1 MSDYTLLKQSFL
13 EALEQALSLESLD
26 KLRIQ
31 YLGKE
36 GQITQALKKLGALSP
51 EEKKSHGQLLNVIK
65 TEISTLLS
73 EKISVMEE
81 AELTASLLKEKID
94 VTLPVQTKIPGKLHP
109 ITKVIEE
116 ATQIFASQGF
126 VVHEGPE
133 IETDFFNF
141 EALNFQENHPARQ
154 MHDTFYVKQFGNNI
168 PHLLRTHTST
178 IQIHTMIENQPPI
191 RIIAPG
197 KTYRCDSDQTHTP
210 MFHQIE
216 GLFIDEIGK
225 INMGHMKGCLEE
237 FLKVFFN
244 CPALQIRLRPS
255 FFPFTEPSAEVDIG
269 CHRSPKGIEI
279 GKGNDW
285 LEILGC
291 GMVHPNVLRN
301 CNIDPEHYQ
310 GFAFGMGVERLAMLK
325 YNIPDLRTFFEGDAN
340 WIRHYGHQPFSKEYR
355 EDSL

>member
-1 MSDYTLLKQSFL
+1 MSDYTSLKQSFL
-13 EALEQALSLESLD
+13 EALNQAETLDALD
-26 KLRIQ
+26 KLRVQ

-36 GQITQALKKLGALSP
+36 GFITQALKQMGSLSV
-51 EEKKSHGQLLNVIK
+51 EEKKAQGQLLNTIK
-65 TEISTLLS
+65 TDISNLLS
-73 EKISVMEE
+73 QKIEAAEE
-81 AELTASLLKEKID
+81 QALTAALLNEKID
-94 VTLPVQTKIPGKLHP
+94 VTLPVQTKKSGKLHP
-109 ITKVIEE
+109 ITRVIEE
-116 ATQIFASQGF
+116 ATAIFASQGF
-126 VVHEGPE
+126 IVHEGPE

-178 IQIHTMIENQPPI
+178 IQIHTMIESKPPI

-216 GLFIDEIGK
+216 GLYIDEVGK

-237 FLKVFFN
+237 FLKIFFN
-244 CPALQIRLRPS
+244 CPTLHIRLRPS
-255 FFPFTEPSAEVDIG
+255 FFPFTEPSAEVDVG
-269 CHRSPKGIEI
+269 CHRSPQGLEI

-301 CNIDPEHYQ
+301 CNIDPDLYQ

-325 YNIPDLRTFFEGDAN
+325 YNIPDLRTFFEGDSN
-340 WIRHYGHQPFSKEYR
+340 WITHYGHQPFSKDYR